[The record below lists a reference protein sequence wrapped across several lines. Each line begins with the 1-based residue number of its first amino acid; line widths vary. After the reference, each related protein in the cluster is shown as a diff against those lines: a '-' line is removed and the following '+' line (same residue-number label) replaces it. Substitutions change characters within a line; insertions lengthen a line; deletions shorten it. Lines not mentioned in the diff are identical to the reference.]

1 MHRLRNK
8 LVLVFLAATL
18 APLVATLWMTTSLL
32 QLSLSYTPTQELED
46 LSKSLESTGQRFY
59 QNERESLRGAAKEG
73 KITPRYL
80 LPEAVPEFWESGEA
94 EQFSLVVSKPGAKK
108 DTLELM
114 VREPNDKIAVYARP
128 LGVDMGEL
136 TARIASAREIISQHK
151 ERNIRRGFT
160 YTYLIL
166 TLAIWVASLVLLVYL
181 ANRISRPIQQV
192 TAGLSELAKGNFMH
206 RLPVNRDD
214 EIGRATQAF
223 NYTAAQLQQSRDRLV
238 YLTQLASWQ
247 VLARKMAHEVK
258 NSLTPIRLT
267 VEEMVARHSESNR
280 NFLEQ
285 AAAIVVDEV
294 ESLERRV
301 RAFSEFSAE
310 PDVCPAPIDVN
321 SLVEERIA
329 FLRKAHPEV
338 SYAVRLVQDT
348 PNAMAD
354 EDLVKG
360 ILVNLLENAAEAAG
374 DGGRI
379 LAATSI
385 TPERVVIEVHDSG
398 PGLSEQARKSVF
410 QPTISFKKRG
420 MGLGLSIAR
429 KSALILGGDILLV
442 AGELGGAGFRVV
454 LPMVKNDI
462 ETRSD
467 S

>member
-1 MHRLRNK
+1 MMHQLRNK

-32 QLSLSYTPTQELED
+32 QLSLSYTPTQELDD

-59 QNERESLRGAAKEG
+59 KDERESLRAAVKAG
-73 KITPRYL
+73 KIAPEYL
-80 LPEAVPEFWESGEA
+80 PASAVPEFWESRDKER
-94 EQFSLVVSKPGAKK
+94 FSLSGEKK
-108 DTLELM
+108 NRLELM
-114 VREPNDKIAVYARP
+114 VRDGSRVAKYARP
-128 LGVDMGEL
+128 LGMAMGEL
-136 TARIASAREIISQHK
+136 TDRIAKAREIIVQHK
-151 ERNIRRGFT
+151 ERDLRRGFT
-160 YTYLIL
+160 YTYVVL
-166 TLAIWVASLVLLVYL
+166 TLAIWVASLTVLVYL

-192 TAGLSELAKGNFMH
+192 TAGLSELAKGNFSH
-206 RLPVNRDD
+206 RVVVNRDD

-223 NYTAAQLQQSRDRLV
+223 NFTAAQLQQSRDRLV

-280 NFLEQ
+280 TFLEQ

-310 PDVCPAPIDVN
+310 PEVCAIPIDVN

-329 FLRKAHPEV
+329 FLKKAHPEV
-338 SYAVRLVQDT
+338 SYAVRLAEDT

-374 DGGRI
+374 DGGQI
-379 LAATSI
+379 LTATSV

-398 PGLSEQARKSVF
+398 PGLSEQARNSVF
-410 QPTISFKKRG
+410 QPTITFKKRG

-429 KSALILGGDILLV
+429 KSALVLGGDILLV
-442 AGELGGAGFRVV
+442 PGELGGAGFRVV
-454 LPMVKNDI
+454 LPLVGSLKA
-462 ETRSD
+462 
-467 S
+467 

>member
-18 APLVATLWMTTSLL
+18 APLLATLWMTTSLL
-32 QLSLSYTPTQELED
+32 QLSLSYTPTQELDD
-46 LSKSLESTGQRFY
+46 LSKSLETTGQKFY
-59 QNERESLRGAAKEG
+59 QIERENLRAAAKAG
-73 KITPRYL
+73 KIAPHYL
-80 LPEAVPEFWESGEA
+80 DTSSAQEFWESDET
-94 EQFSLVVSKPGAKK
+94 EQFSLTGKKK

-114 VREPNDKIAVYARP
+114 VREPNRVAAYTQP

-136 TARIASAREIISQHK
+136 TQRIAVAREIIAQHK
-151 ERNIRRGFT
+151 ERDMRRGFT
-160 YTYLIL
+160 YTYVVL
-166 TLAIWVASLVLLVYL
+166 TLAIWVASLVVLVYL

-192 TAGLSELAKGNFMH
+192 TAGLMEVAKGNFSH

-223 NYTAAQLQQSRDRLV
+223 NDTAAQLQQSRDRLV

-280 NFLEQ
+280 TFLEQ

-310 PDVCPAPIDVN
+310 PDVCPAPINVN
-321 SLVEERIA
+321 SVVEERIA
-329 FLRKAHPEV
+329 FLRNAHPEV
-338 SYAVRLVQDT
+338 SYAVRLVQNS

-462 ETRSD
+462 EARSD

>member
-32 QLSLSYTPTQELED
+32 QLSLSYTPTQELDD
-46 LSKSLESTGQRFY
+46 LSKSLETTGQRFY
-59 QNERESLRGAAKEG
+59 QNERESLRAAAKAG
-73 KITPRYL
+73 KIKPQYVA
-80 LPEAVPEFWESGEA
+80 PGKVPEFWDSGDE
-94 EQFSLVVSKPGAKK
+94 EQFSLAGPHK
-108 DTLELM
+108 DILELL
-114 VREPNDKIAVYARP
+114 VRDGERAALYARP
-128 LGVDMGEL
+128 LGVSMGEL
-136 TARIASAREIISQHK
+136 TNQIAGAREIIAQHR
-151 ERNIRRGFT
+151 ERDLRRGFT
-160 YTYLIL
+160 YTYVVL
-166 TLAIWVASLVLLVYL
+166 TLAIWVASLAVLVYL

-192 TAGLSELAKGNFMH
+192 TAGLLELAKGNLTH
-206 RLPVNRDD
+206 RLTVTRDD

-223 NYTAAQLQQSRDRLV
+223 NDTALQLQQSRDRLV

-280 NFLEQ
+280 VFLEQ

-310 PDVCPAPIDVN
+310 PDVCAAPIDVN

-329 FLRKAHPEV
+329 FLKTAHPEV
-338 SYAVRLVQDT
+338 SYAVRLASDT

-379 LAATSI
+379 LTATSV
-385 TPERVVIEVHDSG
+385 TPEKVVIEVHDSG

-410 QPTISFKKRG
+410 QPTITFKKRG

-429 KSALILGGDILLV
+429 KSALVLGGDILLV
-442 AGELGGAGFRVV
+442 SGELGGAGFRVV
-454 LPMVKNDI
+454 LPVAAGLDKA
-462 ETRSD
+462 
-467 S
+467 

>member
-18 APLVATLWMTTSLL
+18 APLLATLWMTTSLL
-32 QLSLSYTPTQELED
+32 QLSLSYTPTQELDD

-59 QNERESLRGAAKEG
+59 QSERESLREDAKEG
-73 KITPRYL
+73 KIAPRYL
-80 LPEAVPEFWESGEA
+80 PPEAAPEFWDGGEA
-94 EQFSLVVSKPGAKK
+94 EQFSLVGGKK
-108 DTLELM
+108 DTLQLM
-114 VREPNDKIAVYARP
+114 ARERGRVAVYARP
-128 LGVDMGEL
+128 LGVEMGEL
-136 TARIASAREIISQHK
+136 TAQITRAREIIAQHK
-151 ERNIRRGFT
+151 ERDIRRGFT
-160 YTYLIL
+160 YTYVVL

-192 TAGLSELAKGNFMH
+192 TAGLTELAKGNFSH
-206 RLPVNRDD
+206 RLTVNRDD

-223 NYTAAQLQQSRDRLV
+223 NYTAVQLQQSRDRLV

-280 NFLEQ
+280 TFLEQ

-310 PDVCPAPIDVN
+310 PDVCPTPIDVN

-329 FLRKAHPEV
+329 FLKNAHPEV
-338 SYAVRLVQDT
+338 SYAVRLVENT

-379 LAATSI
+379 LTATSI

-398 PGLSEQARKSVF
+398 PGLSDQARKSVF

-442 AGELGGAGFRVV
+442 VGELGGAGFRVV

-462 ETRSD
+462 ETRSN

>member
-1 MHRLRNK
+1 
-8 LVLVFLAATL
+8 
-18 APLVATLWMTTSLL
+18 MTTSLL
-32 QLSLSYTPTQELED
+32 QLSLSYTPTQELDD
-46 LSKSLESTGQRFY
+46 LSKSLESTGQKFY
-59 QNERESLRGAAKEG
+59 QQERESLREAAKAGRIAPYYVTAED
-73 KITPRYL
+73 
-80 LPEAVPEFWESGEA
+80 APEFWDSGNA
-94 EQFSLVVSKPGAKK
+94 EQFSLTGGKK

-114 VREPNDKIAVYARP
+114 VREPARIAVYTRP
-128 LGVDMGEL
+128 LGVEMGEL
-136 TARIASAREIISQHK
+136 TARIAAAREIIAQHR
-151 ERNIRRGFT
+151 ERDMRRGFT
-160 YTYLIL
+160 YTYVVL
-166 TLAIWVASLVLLVYL
+166 TLAIWVASLSVLVYL

-192 TAGLSELAKGNFMH
+192 TAGLIELAKGNFSH
-206 RLPVNRDD
+206 RLTVNRDD

-223 NYTAAQLQQSRDRLV
+223 NETAGQLQQSRDRLV

-280 NFLEQ
+280 AFLEQ

-310 PDVCPAPIDVN
+310 PEVCPAPINVN

-329 FLRKAHPEV
+329 FLKNAHPEV
-338 SYAVRLVQDT
+338 SYAVRLAQEG
-348 PNAMAD
+348 PNALAD

-374 DGGRI
+374 DGGKI
-379 LAATSI
+379 LTATSI

-429 KSALILGGDILLV
+429 KSALVLGGDILLV

-454 LPMVKNDI
+454 LPIVK
-462 ETRSD
+462 T
-467 S
+467 

>member
-1 MHRLRNK
+1 MHRLRTK

-18 APLVATLWMTTSLL
+18 APLLATLWMTTSLL
-32 QLSLSYTPTQELED
+32 QMSLSYTPTQELDD
-46 LSKSLESTGQRFY
+46 LSKSLETTGQKFY
-59 QNERESLRGAAKEG
+59 QNERENLRADAQAG
-73 KITPRYL
+73 KIAPKYL
-80 LPEAVPEFWESGEA
+80 APEAVPEFWDSGDT
-94 EQFSLVVSKPGAKK
+94 EQFSLVGKKK

-114 VREPNDKIAVYARP
+114 VRQDGRVAVFEKP
-128 LGVDMGEL
+128 LGVAMGEL
-136 TARIASAREIISQHK
+136 TSRIAGAREIIAQHK
-151 ERNIRRGFT
+151 ERDLRRGFT
-160 YTYLIL
+160 YTYVFL
-166 TLAIWVASLVLLVYL
+166 TLAIWVASLSVLVYL

-192 TAGLSELAKGNFMH
+192 TEGLLELAKGNFAH
-206 RLPVNRDD
+206 RLTVTRDD

-223 NYTAAQLQQSRDRLV
+223 NDTAVQLHQSRDRLV

-280 NFLEQ
+280 MFLEQ

-301 RAFSEFSAE
+301 RAFSEFSSE
-310 PDVCPAPIDVN
+310 PEVCPAPINVN

-329 FLRKAHPEV
+329 FLKNAHPEV
-338 SYAVRLVQDT
+338 SYAVRLVQDS
-348 PNAMAD
+348 PDAMAD

-379 LAATSI
+379 LAATSV

-398 PGLSEQARKSVF
+398 PGLSDQARKSVF

-454 LPMVKNDI
+454 LPMVKDDI

-467 S
+467 R

>member
-18 APLVATLWMTTSLL
+18 APLLATLWMTTSLL
-32 QLSLSYTPTQELED
+32 QLSLSYTPTQELDD
-46 LSKSLESTGQRFY
+46 LSKSLESTGHKFY
-59 QNERESLRGAAKEG
+59 QHERENLQEAVQDGKVAPRHLGAD
-73 KITPRYL
+73 
-80 LPEAVPEFWESGEA
+80 AVPEFWESGDA
-94 EQFSLVVSKPGAKK
+94 EEFSLTGAKK

-114 VREPNDKIAVYARP
+114 VREPNGVAVYTQP
-128 LGVDMGEL
+128 MGVEMGEL
-136 TARIASAREIISQHK
+136 TQQIAGARKIISQHK
-151 ERNIRRGFT
+151 ERDMRRGFT
-160 YTYLIL
+160 YTYVVL
-166 TLAIWVASLVLLVYL
+166 TLAIWVASVSVLVYL

-192 TAGLSELAKGNFMH
+192 TAGLMEVAKGNFSH
-206 RLPVNRDD
+206 RVTVNRDD

-223 NYTAAQLQQSRDRLV
+223 NDTAAQLQQSRDRLV

-280 NFLEQ
+280 TFLEQ

-310 PDVCPAPIDVN
+310 PEVCPAPINVN
-321 SLVEERIA
+321 SVVEERIA
-329 FLRKAHPEV
+329 FLKNAHPEV
-338 SYAVRLVQDT
+338 CYAVRLAENS

-398 PGLSEQARKSVF
+398 PGLSDQARTSVF

-429 KSALILGGDILLV
+429 KSALVLGGDILLV

-454 LPMVKNDI
+454 LPMVKDDI
-462 ETRSD
+462 EARSD
-467 S
+467 R